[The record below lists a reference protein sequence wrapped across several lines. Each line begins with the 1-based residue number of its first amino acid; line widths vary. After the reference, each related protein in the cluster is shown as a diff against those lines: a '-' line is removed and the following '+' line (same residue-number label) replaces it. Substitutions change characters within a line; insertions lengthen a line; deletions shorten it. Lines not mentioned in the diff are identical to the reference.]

1 MANPMPNYVVD
12 EVYLAFSWPL
22 VQEIL
27 TVDSVQDTT
36 SDFGNKM
43 RDGTQSSVSL
53 SSCFYGLLQFWCS
66 YLQLYS
72 KQENDAINSFN
83 FSVYFRQ
90 EVAS

>member
-36 SDFGNKM
+36 SDFGKQNEGWNTEFGLSIFM
-43 RDGTQSSVSL
+43 LLWSSTILVFL
-53 SSCFYGLLQFWCS
+53 FTIIL
-66 YLQLYS
+66 
-72 KQENDAINSFN
+72 KT
-83 FSVYFRQ
+83 RK
-90 EVAS
+90 